1 MFDRTM
7 LTLGAFKLE
16 AVVLAPGESSV
27 EELGERAIAVILVSG
42 KAQCNGVAFSAGADI
57 GGEAAVERWRHMPV
71 TRTCCLESVEGCVVA
86 RVAIDGKEAVHLGRA
101 P

>member
-16 AVVLAPGESSV
+16 AVVLAPGESSI

-42 KAQCNGVAFSAGADI
+42 KASCNGVTL
-57 GGEAAVERWRHMPV
+57 ERWRHVPV
-71 TRTCCLESVEGCVVA
+71 TRNCCLESVEGCVVA
-86 RVAIDGKEAVHLGRA
+86 RVAIDGKEAVHLGRTR
-101 P
+101 

>member
-42 KAQCNGVAFSAGADI
+42 KASCNGVAL
-57 GGEAAVERWRHMPV
+57 ERWRHVPV

>member
-7 LTLGAFKLE
+7 LTLGAFKLD
-16 AVVLAPGESSV
+16 AVVLAPGETSI

-42 KAQCNGVAFSAGADI
+42 KARCNGV
-57 GGEAAVERWRHMPV
+57 VLERWRHLPV
-71 TRTCCLESVEGCVVA
+71 TRNCCLETVEGCVVA
-86 RVAIDGKEAVHLGRA
+86 RVAIDGEGAVHLGRA